1 MRKRILVI
9 PCLLL
14 CNILPAQNRDSATVE
29 AVTDSIK
36 TTELAEVT
44 VRGKKPFIQLFP
56 DKTVINV
63 ESAVT
68 NTGASLLE
76 VLEKSPGVTVD
87 RNGNISLKGKQG
99 VLITIDGKPTQL
111 SGSDLNNLLSGMSAA
126 QVDQIE
132 IMDNPSAKFDAAGNA
147 GIINIK
153 TKKNNQKGFNGNV
166 NLALG
171 QGRFSRTVNSVNL
184 NYRSGKVNVFANINI
199 NIYRNFMKM
208 YALRKYY
215 AEDNTTLLSTL
226 DQPTYLTAKAPSQS
240 IKTGVD
246 YYLGKKTTLG
256 TVVNF
261 TNFGRRTIGA
271 NNAVW
276 LNAGGRKDSSIT
288 TTNDLKD
295 KLKSYAVNINGRHVF
310 DQHSE
315 LTADLDY
322 LRYTPR
328 NNLFFNN
335 QMEGA
340 SGYDE
345 DIIGIIPSTINIY
358 TAKADYAKT
367 FESGTK
373 LETGWK
379 SSHIETSNKADYFL
393 RTGNTT
399 VPDFG
404 KSNHFLYEENIHAAY
419 ATIEKKFDKFS
430 LQGGLRYEN
439 THYNAQ
445 QLGNELRKDSS
456 FSRKYDGLFPNAVI
470 SWQVDSINSVTL
482 SAGRRIDRP
491 RFQSLNPFV
500 FVINKYTYQSG
511 NPFFIPQ
518 YTWNTELSHS
528 FKDIIITSLSFSY
541 TKDYFSQIFYQ
552 DTTTGIITYT
562 EGNLDNM
569 KNIGLSVS
577 TQLSPFHWWSLSFEG
592 VVNHKMISGFVWNN
606 RKASLTQANFNLNNQ
621 FMFPNGWSGELSA
634 FFVTNEQE
642 LQEVTYPTGQLS
654 FGIAKQVFNNK
665 GTVKL
670 TVRDILYS
678 QKMEGFTNFSQS
690 TEYFIIK
697 RDTRAASLS
706 IHLSFWKTIQ
716 NAFTQYRR
724 RRRRDETGEYNRL
737 KSLYLSMHAPT
748 NQD

>member
-1 MRKRILVI
+1 MRKRTLVI

-14 CNILPAQNRDSATVE
+14 CNMLSAQSNDSADTK
-29 AVTDSIK
+29 ALTDSIK

-56 DKTVINV
+56 DKTIINV

-87 RNGNISLKGKQG
+87 RNGNISLKGRQG
-99 VLITIDGKPTQL
+99 VMIMIDGKPAQV
-111 SGSDLNNLLSGMSAA
+111 SGTDLNNLLSGMSAA

-132 IMDNPSAKFDAAGNA
+132 IIDNPSAKFDAAGNA
-147 GIINIK
+147 GVINIK
-153 TKKNNQKGFNGNV
+153 TKKNNQKGFNGNL

-171 QGRFSRTVNSVNL
+171 QGRFSRTVNSLNL
-184 NYRSGKVNVFANINI
+184 NYRSGKVNVFANINV
-199 NIYRNFMKM
+199 NMYRNFMKM

-215 AEDNTTLLSTL
+215 AEDNITLLSTL

-240 IKTGVD
+240 IKTGID
-246 YYLGKKTTLG
+246 YYLSKKTTVG
-256 TVVNF
+256 TVLNF
-261 TNFGRRTIGA
+261 TNFERRTKGM
-271 NNAVW
+271 NNATW
-276 LNAGGRKDSSIT
+276 LNAEGRKDSSIT
-288 TTNDLKD
+288 TINNLQD
-295 KLKSYAVNINGRHVF
+295 KLKSYAVNINGRHIF
-310 DQHSE
+310 NQQTE

-322 LRYTPR
+322 LRYNPR

-335 QMEGA
+335 QMDGA
-340 SGYDE
+340 SGYNE

-358 TAKADYAKT
+358 TAKADYSKT
-367 FESGTK
+367 FASGTK
-373 LETGWK
+373 VEAGWK
-379 SSHIETSNKADYFL
+379 SSHIETSNKADYLL
-393 RTGNTT
+393 RTANTA

-419 ATIEKKFDKFS
+419 ATIEKKFDKLS

-445 QLGNELRKDSS
+445 QLGNEIRKDSS
-456 FSRKYDGLFPNAVI
+456 FSRNYNGLFPNAVI
-470 SWQVDSINSVTL
+470 SWQVDSINSLTL

-518 YTWNTELSHS
+518 YTWNTELTYS
-528 FKDIIITSLSFSY
+528 FKDIIVTSLSYSY
-541 TKDYFSQIFYQ
+541 TKDYFSQIFFQ
-552 DTTTGIITYT
+552 DSTTGIITYT
-562 EGNLDNM
+562 EGNLDKM

-577 TQLSPFHWWSLSFEG
+577 TQLSPLHWWSLSFEG
-592 VVNHKMISGFVWNN
+592 VVNHKTISGFVWNN
-606 RKASLTQANFNLNNQ
+606 RRASLTQASFNLNNQ
-621 FMFPNGWSGELSA
+621 FIFSQGWSGELSA

-670 TVRDILYS
+670 TVRDILYT
-678 QKMEGFTNFSQS
+678 QKMEGFTNFSQA

-697 RDTRAASLS
+697 RDTRAAS
-706 IHLSFWKTIQ
+706 ISFTYRFGKQYKTSSR
-716 NAFTQYRR
+716 NTGGAEDEMRR
-724 RRRRDETGEYNRL
+724 VNTTG
-737 KSLYLSMHAPT
+737 
-748 NQD
+748 

>member
-14 CNILPAQNRDSATVE
+14 CNILSAQNKDSATVE
-29 AVTDSIK
+29 AVTDSMK

-99 VLITIDGKPTQL
+99 VLIMIDGKPTQL
-111 SGSDLNNLLSGMSAA
+111 SGTDLNNLLSGMSAA

-367 FESGTK
+367 FASGTK
-373 LETGWK
+373 IETGWK

-419 ATIEKKFDKFS
+419 VTIEKKFDKFS

-654 FGIAKQVFNNK
+654 FGIAKQVFSNK

-670 TVRDILYS
+670 TVRDI
-678 QKMEGFTNFSQS
+678 
-690 TEYFIIK
+690 
-697 RDTRAASLS
+697 
-706 IHLSFWKTIQ
+706 
-716 NAFTQYRR
+716 
-724 RRRRDETGEYNRL
+724 
-737 KSLYLSMHAPT
+737 
-748 NQD
+748 